1 MKSQQNLET
10 LSPSEPWP
18 SKRPSRIEVALER
31 TRQLSWQTLMDWP
44 RGSMP
49 GRTQE
54 ETQYLACVQSSMRE
68 FSLVGSVTWNK
79 LMLWPIVLPFGD
91 LDFMITLP

>member
-1 MKSQQNLET
+1 
-10 LSPSEPWP
+10 
-18 SKRPSRIEVALER
+18 
-31 TRQLSWQTLMDWP
+31 MDWP

-54 ETQYLACVQSSMRE
+54 ETEYLACVAVLAMRE

-79 LMLWPIVLPFGD
+79 IDAVAYCLAVWATWIL
-91 LDFMITLP
+91 